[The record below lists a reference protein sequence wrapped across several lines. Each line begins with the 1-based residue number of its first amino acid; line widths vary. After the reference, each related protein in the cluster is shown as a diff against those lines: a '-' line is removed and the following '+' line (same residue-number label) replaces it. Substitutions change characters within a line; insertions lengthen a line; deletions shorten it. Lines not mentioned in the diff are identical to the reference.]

1 MEGEG
6 QQFDFDIPEMDET
19 YFTAAIESLC
29 KNDEYIPP
37 QTCERFLNQ
46 IEGLLTMHQEF
57 VSLQYLPDIAHVKSL
72 LPLDRNNQPSSATIS
87 MPPNKDKTVT
97 AGEISTQK

>member
-6 QQFDFDIPEMDET
+6 QFDFDIPELDET

-37 QTCERFLNQ
+37 QTCEKFLTQ

-57 VSLQYLPDIAHVKSL
+57 VSQYLPDIADVKSL
-72 LPLDRNNQPSSATIS
+72 LPLDHNKSPSTIS
-87 MPPNKDKTVT
+87 VPPNKDKTVT
-97 AGEISTQK
+97 AGEISAQK